1 MVIMVRIC
9 QSPSFWIILLS
20 MGSILPATKSE
31 YTALIKRFPAY
42 AGLAKDLITKAR
54 LTSKQKVIMGAGL
67 GYLASPIDL
76 IPGFIPAL
84 GQLDDLLVI
93 LVCLRQVI
101 EEHDEDKV
109 EEMLSAR
116 NLART
121 QIDYDIELVK
131 ETMKAIVKK
140 TASVAWN
147 GMSRIGKAAIGKI
160 KSVTD

>member
-1 MVIMVRIC
+1 
-9 QSPSFWIILLS
+9 
-20 MGSILPATKSE
+20 MGNILPATKSE
-31 YTALIKRFPAY
+31 YTALIKRFPSY
-42 AGLAKDLITKAR
+42 ARLAKYLITQAR
-54 LTSKQKVIMGAGL
+54 LSGKQRVILGAGL

-76 IPGFIPAL
+76 IPGIIPAI

-101 EEHDEDKV
+101 QEFDEDKV
-109 EEMLSAR
+109 EEILGAR
-116 NLART
+116 NLSRV
-121 QIDYDIELVK
+121 QIDHDIELVK

-147 GMSRIGKAAIGKI
+147 GLSRIGKVVIGKV